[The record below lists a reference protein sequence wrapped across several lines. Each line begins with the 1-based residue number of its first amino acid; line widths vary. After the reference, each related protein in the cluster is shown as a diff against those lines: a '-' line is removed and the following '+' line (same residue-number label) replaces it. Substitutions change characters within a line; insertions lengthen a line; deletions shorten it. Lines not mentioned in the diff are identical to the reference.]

1 MLKNKNKAS
10 LLLNFFSKKQ
20 HSISLSNEHKQ
31 LGERLSNFANENGA
45 KKVKISPA
53 NFLFGKINRK
63 FDFFSPSSKKKKQ
76 HFLAFL
82 MMPIVDKN

>member
-1 MLKNKNKAS
+1 M
-10 LLLNFFSKKQ
+10 
-20 HSISLSNEHKQ
+20 
-31 LGERLSNFANENGA
+31 GERLTNEKGA

-76 HFLAFL
+76 HFLAFFDDANRRQKL
-82 MMPIVDKN
+82 KREIASSFLAFLPSELLSIP